1 MRGIGGNSRKNGGFR
16 RILRSPVISPMIC
29 AACVVVSALVAPTVV
44 RAFAS
49 AGESPSVSLAARG
62 ALGSFTPASVDPR
75 LVAQAS
81 MHALSHGRLFRFTP
95 AGMENRPDRA
105 VTVAIRLPDARGRMI
120 SSRVIPTEPGTG
132 FAAMRIAPVAFNLGT
147 ARGYQS
153 FALPA
158 NGPAGAPVGSAIHD
172 MVRENAELRSFSLAA
187 PAPVAGVGRS
197 SRLEPT
203 VAFDER
209 AVPGRLPRTL
219 GTQGDYQLNMG
230 GSYRVMGNL
239 DVTAGL
245 RYSTDRD
252 RIRPL
257 TDHRQDSQAIYVGT
271 QFHF

>member
-1 MRGIGGNSRKNGGFR
+1 MRSIVGNGRKNGGFR
-16 RILRSPVISPMIC
+16 RVLRSPVTSPMIC
-29 AACVVVSALVAPTVV
+29 AACVLVSALVAPTVV
-44 RAFAS
+44 RAFANG
-49 AGESPSVSLAARG
+49 AESPSVSLAARG

-81 MHALSHGRLFRFTP
+81 IHALSHGRLFRFTP

-105 VTVAIRLPDARGRMI
+105 VTVAIRLPDARGRML
-120 SSRVIPTEPGTG
+120 SSRVIPTEAGAG

-158 NGPAGAPVGSAIHD
+158 SGPVGASAGSAIHD
-172 MVRENAELRSFSLAA
+172 MVRENAELRNFSLAA
-187 PAPVAGVGRS
+187 PAPVVGHS

-209 AVPGRLPRTL
+209 AVPGRSPRTL